1 MDNSSQD
8 IKDIKMSLSV
18 YCKQFYRVVASNGY
32 NNVNIPATL
41 QHIQY
46 LLTCFENP
54 SIELKQKFNMFGAL
68 EQIILLYKYQEN
80 EGEKF
85 WSNISQI
92 LNRIQQLA
100 VTG

>member
-1 MDNSSQD
+1 
-8 IKDIKMSLSV
+8 MSLSI

-32 NNVNIPATL
+32 NNINIPATL

-46 LLTCFENP
+46 LLVCFESP
-54 SIELKQKFNMFGAL
+54 AIELKQKYSIFGAL
-68 EQIILLYKYQEN
+68 EQMILLYKYQEN
-80 EGEKF
+80 EGPKF
-85 WSNISQI
+85 WENITQI